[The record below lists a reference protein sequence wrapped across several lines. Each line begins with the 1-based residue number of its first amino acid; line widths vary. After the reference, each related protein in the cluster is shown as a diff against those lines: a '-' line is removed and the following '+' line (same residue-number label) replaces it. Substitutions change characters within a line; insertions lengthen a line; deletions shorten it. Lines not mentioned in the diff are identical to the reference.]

1 MLYDH
6 TSNSKQMRH
15 ILFTSLL
22 FLSNYVTA
30 QSTQQNDKTVE
41 VLKQLLAKLSSYETL
56 SYKYYRSLHY
66 FSENYHR
73 ETDGNIFLDFRTN
86 DTVLGF
92 KYQAENKSFK
102 SVYNGSEYFYLDKDD
117 KTMQLSFKA
126 QIGHFESSPGFSNSI
141 ITLKKVLPEIIS
153 NVEVLKSI
161 SDTTIN
167 TQTFH
172 VVSFILQNKTITNLG
187 SYSPVSL
194 KRDFLYK
201 ILIDKTTLLPIQVI
215 QTNSAEPQDY
225 ILTSFS
231 NLKPSINELTENSWY
246 YSTYKN
252 DFKPSSDKKA
262 ELIKTNVL
270 APDWEAIYF
279 NTNDKISLSKLKGKV
294 VLLDFWIK
302 NCGYC
307 IASVPELNNIIKKY
321 SSNGLTVIGINKHDK
336 KADIAFFYEK
346 FKPNFNTVYDSNG
359 KITTAYGID
368 GFPTIVIIDK
378 EGKVIYA
385 GGFDK
390 ELIDGILKTS
400 FE

>member
-1 MLYDH
+1 
-6 TSNSKQMRH
+6 MRH
-15 ILFTSLL
+15 ILFIYLL
-22 FLSNYVTA
+22 FLSTYVTA
-30 QSTQQNDKTVE
+30 QSTQKNDKAVE
-41 VLKQLLAKLSSYETL
+41 VFKQLLAKLSSYETL
-56 SYKYYRSLHY
+56 SYKYHRGLHY

-73 ETDGNIFLDFRTN
+73 ETEGNIFLDFRTN
-86 DTVLGF
+86 DTTLGF

-102 SVYNGSEYFYLDKDD
+102 SVYNGSEYFYLDKDE

-126 QIGHFESSPGFSNSI
+126 QIGHFESLPGFSNSI

-153 NVEVLKSI
+153 NAEVLKSL

-167 TQTFH
+167 AVTFH
-172 VVSFILQNKTITNLG
+172 VASFILQNKTLTNLG
-187 SYSPVSL
+187 IYSPVSL

-201 ILIDKTTLLPIQVI
+201 IIIDKTTFLPTQII

-231 NLKPSINELTENSWY
+231 SLKPSINELTENSWY

-270 APDWEAIYF
+270 APDWEASYF
-279 NTNDKISLSKLKGKV
+279 TSNDKISLSKLKGKV
-294 VLLDFWIK
+294 VLLNFWIK

-307 IASVPELNNIIKKY
+307 IASVPELNKLIKKY
-321 SSNGLTVIGINKHDK
+321 DSNDLTVIGINKHDK
-336 KADIAFFYEK
+336 QADVAFFYEK
-346 FKPNFNTVYDSNG
+346 FKPDYNTVYDSNG
-359 KITTAYGID
+359 NITKVYGID

-390 ELIDGILKTS
+390 EIIDSNLKTS
-400 FE
+400 LR

>member
-1 MLYDH
+1 
-6 TSNSKQMRH
+6 MRH

-172 VVSFILQNKTITNLG
+172 VVSFILQNKTITNG
-187 SYSPVSL
+187 
-194 KRDFLYK
+194 
-201 ILIDKTTLLPIQVI
+201 LL
-215 QTNSAEPQDY
+215 
-225 ILTSFS
+225 
-231 NLKPSINELTENSWY
+231 
-246 YSTYKN
+246 
-252 DFKPSSDKKA
+252 
-262 ELIKTNVL
+262 
-270 APDWEAIYF
+270 
-279 NTNDKISLSKLKGKV
+279 
-294 VLLDFWIK
+294 
-302 NCGYC
+302 
-307 IASVPELNNIIKKY
+307 
-321 SSNGLTVIGINKHDK
+321 
-336 KADIAFFYEK
+336 
-346 FKPNFNTVYDSNG
+346 
-359 KITTAYGID
+359 
-368 GFPTIVIIDK
+368 
-378 EGKVIYA
+378 
-385 GGFDK
+385 
-390 ELIDGILKTS
+390 
-400 FE
+400 